1 MAPSARTA
9 FTGGVS
15 SFTRRRCRAY
25 ARQRSAVAWPSP
37 DRPVRSVHD
46 TGASGYG
53 YSDAD
58 RLGESPSA
66 EAGTTGKTVGAT
78 VLVVDDE
85 RDIRFLLRFLLEK
98 NGYRVLEAVHGA
110 SALDLI
116 RNERPALLITDLMM
130 PVMDGG
136 ALIDSLR
143 GDNTPYIPAILVSAC
158 PERAPKDQFDRVL
171 RKPFLPSE
179 LVTLVQELLEGGSA

>member
-1 MAPSARTA
+1 VRD
-9 FTGGVS
+9 
-15 SFTRRRCRAY
+15 
-25 ARQRSAVAWPSP
+25 SP
-37 DRPVRSVHD
+37 GP
-46 TGASGYG
+46 GFGYG
-53 YSDAD
+53 DSDSVD
-58 RLGESPSA
+58 DSPSA
-66 EAGTTGKTVGAT
+66 EAGTTDKIVGAT
-78 VLVVDDE
+78 VLIVDDE

-98 NGYRVLEAVHGA
+98 NGYRVVEAVHGA

-143 GDNTPYIPAILVSAC
+143 GDNRPYIPAILVSAC
-158 PERAPKDQFDRVL
+158 PERAPRDQFDRVL

-179 LVTLVQELLEGGSA
+179 LVTLVQELLEGDSA